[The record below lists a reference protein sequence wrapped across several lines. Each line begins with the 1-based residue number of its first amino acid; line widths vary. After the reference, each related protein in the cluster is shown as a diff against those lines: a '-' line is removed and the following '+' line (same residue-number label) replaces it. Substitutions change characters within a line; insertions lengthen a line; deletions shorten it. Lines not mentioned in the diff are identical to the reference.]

1 MGLGKTDLTD
11 QGANITDFCHN
22 NFMIPS
28 IDKKTNKKNGG
39 VCAVLASKISVLAS
53 NSYLSH
59 IIKSRPPS
67 RNDNK

>member
-1 MGLGKTDLTD
+1 
-11 QGANITDFCHN
+11 
-22 NFMIPS
+22 MIPS
-28 IDKKTNKKNGG
+28 IDKKTNKNKKNYDGG
-39 VCAVLASKISVLAS
+39 VCAVLASKISVIAS